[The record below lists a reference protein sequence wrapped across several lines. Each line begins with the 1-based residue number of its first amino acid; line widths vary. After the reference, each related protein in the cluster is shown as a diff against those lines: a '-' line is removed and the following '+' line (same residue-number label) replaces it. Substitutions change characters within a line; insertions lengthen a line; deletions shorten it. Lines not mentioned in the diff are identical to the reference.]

1 MSFIEYLSSFASITG
16 VSLITIIAALFP
28 FFSKRLTRN
37 RFYFTKKTIFKC
49 TRGFIEPIYE
59 INGEM
64 QTEKIIK
71 KLKKM
76 IFNYPI
82 CKIIYIIGDSG
93 VGKTNLTNSFI
104 WKCDTFSRLKGK
116 NIIRIFGLECEN
128 ILETLRKLEN
138 KENTI
143 LIIDSLEEAYIY
155 KKNNI
160 LELSELNEELLYY
173 YSVLITIN
181 RKFYIQNNRILD
193 EVYYRDADLKK
204 IFPFTLF
211 LHPFSDDL
219 IIKYINKNI
228 NLSKRKKRYI
238 TNKAIQYKEI
248 FSNPL
253 LLSYIA
259 KIDLEK
265 EQFSSLF
272 MILEHIFKA
281 DLSWERNKY
290 SKAKESERR
299 CQEVLNIM
307 NRISWS
313 YINGKRPAVKSAL
326 KVNSNLLCYDKHR
339 QEYKF
344 SHNLFLYYKI
354 VQRFYSKLARNKAFI
369 SRVLANHDLKYL
381 YFEKIDQHHFHL
393 INENKNIV
401 LVQGIIPVLEIRD
414 VCIFKER
421 WLLGLS
427 KSLLECDVFLCD
439 IILDA
444 YQIYGIAKHY
454 LLQGNLELQGIEID
468 EKQLVWWSALPIKSL
483 NISNTRVHNIVIPDS
498 WANIQTFHGENLQI
512 ESCSSLGK
520 LTQLKE
526 LSLSGVQVNTIRD
539 LQELTKLPDGISVD
553 LAYCGITNDNIPNF
567 LLETKFEKVF
577 LDYNRL
583 QKPDFIWK
591 MKFQFLDL
599 SNNPIKFDE
608 EEYLRSKKVQCNFY
622 FESEEITNFLCENE
636 IMLTY
641 EQAVNIKSVDLSNLQ
656 VKNLKG
662 LENLPNLTT
671 LIISIYQMP
680 MIDDIFANSKLTKLV
695 IKMYGLRVIASLR
708 YFCPSLKT
716 IITNSFDY
724 GAVCISIKH
733 IMDYTASLLESYW
746 MECRLAKSGNLETKC
761 AVTKGTDSL
770 VKFMNIELGLFLRR
784 VVDVFNYAIKFWD
797 GDIEREYLDLKYSMV
812 EKERPLRIGD
822 KFVLN
827 YENIAK
833 TNYDEKL
840 SELYDLMGIQP
851 VEAIKSEYSLL
862 DFFTPIHNVLA
873 EGAYAQVE
881 LETILFKQVGKKI
894 NIDIIN

>member
-1 MSFIEYLSSFASITG
+1 
-16 VSLITIIAALFP
+16 
-28 FFSKRLTRN
+28 
-37 RFYFTKKTIFKC
+37 
-49 TRGFIEPIYE
+49 
-59 INGEM
+59 
-64 QTEKIIK
+64 
-71 KLKKM
+71 M

-93 VGKTNLTNSFI
+93 VGKTNLTNFFI

-128 ILETLRKLEN
+128 ILETLRKIEN

-181 RKFYIQNNRILD
+181 RKFYIQNNKILD

-204 IFPFTLF
+204 IFSFTLF

-228 NLSKRKKRYI
+228 RLSKRKKRYI

-272 MILEHIFKA
+272 MILEHILEA

-313 YINGKRPAVKSAL
+313 YINGKRPAVKSSL
-326 KVNSNLLCYDKHR
+326 KVNSNLLIYDKQR

-354 VQRFYSKLARNKAFI
+354 VQRFYSKLARNKVFI

-381 YFEKIDQHHFHL
+381 YFEKFDQHYFHL

-427 KSLLECDVFLCD
+427 KSLLECDVILCD
-439 IILDA
+439 IILNA
-444 YQIYGIAKHY
+444 CQIYGIAKHY
-454 LLQGNLELQGIEID
+454 LLQGSLELQGIEID

-483 NISNTRVHNIVIPDS
+483 NISNTKVHNIVIPDS
-498 WANIQTFHGENLQI
+498 WANLQAFYGENLQL
-512 ESCSSLGK
+512 ESCSSIGK

-526 LSLSGVQVNTIRD
+526 LSLSGAQVNTIRD
-539 LQELTKLPDGISVD
+539 LQELTKLPDNISVD
-553 LAYCGITNDNIPNF
+553 LANCGITNNNMPNF
-567 LLETKFEKVF
+567 LFATIFEDVF
-577 LDYNRL
+577 LDCNWL
-583 QKPDFIWK
+583 QKLDFISK
-591 MKFQFLDL
+591 MKFEYLNL
-599 SNNPIKFDE
+599 NNNPIKISEDN
-608 EEYLRSKKVQCNFY
+608 YLQNKKVRCNFY
-622 FESEEITNFLCENE
+622 FESTEITGFLCNNKEY
-636 IMLTY
+636 LTC
-641 EQAVNIKSVDLSNLQ
+641 EQARSIIIVDLSNLQ
-656 VKNLKG
+656 INNLKG
-662 LENLPNLTT
+662 LEYLPNLRT
-671 LIISIYQMP
+671 LKINIYQAP
-680 MIDDIFANSKLTKLV
+680 MINDIFMYSQLEKVV
-695 IKMYGLRVIASLR
+695 IETYGLPDLFTLR
-708 YFCPSLKT
+708 NFYPSLKT
-716 IITNSFDY
+716 LIVNSRDY
-724 GAVCISIKH
+724 GAVCSSVKD
-733 IMDYTASLLESYW
+733 IMAYTAVLLNSFEI
-746 MECRLAKSGNLETKC
+746 EHLFKKSGQTDIRC
-761 AVTKGTDSL
+761 AATKGTESL
-770 VKFMNIELGLFLRR
+770 VNFMNIDLSLFFRR
-784 VVDVFNYAIKFWD
+784 VVDVFNYAVNFWD
-797 GDIEREYLDLKYSMV
+797 GDVAYEDSNLKHSFD
-812 EKERPLRIGD
+812 EKEEPLRIGSR
-822 KFVLN
+822 VTLN
-827 YENIAK
+827 YDNIVK
-833 TNYDEKL
+833 HDYNSQLSKL
-840 SELYDLMGIQP
+840 YNLLKMEP
-851 VEAIKSEYSLL
+851 VSAIKSEYSLL
-862 DFFTPIHNVLA
+862 DFFSPIHDVLK
-873 EGAYAQVE
+873 EYVHTKVE
-881 LETILFKQVGKKI
+881 MEITLSKQVGKKI
-894 NIDIIN
+894 SVDYI